1 MNEKRLKVAAGE
13 NFGRAL
19 PRPGVALR
27 GLRMQRG
34 WTLADVSKRTGLPG
48 STLSKLENDRASLSY
63 DKLALLSAGL
73 GVDISQFFSP
83 IMVGPSGPVLGGR
96 RSFTPAGAGQRIE
109 TENYDHRYLAADCL
123 NKRFVPLI
131 AELKAR
137 TLEEFGE
144 LIRHQGEEFT
154 LVLEGSVEFHCE
166 LYAPQ
171 LMRKGDSIFFDSA
184 MGHAY
189 LVAESGP
196 CRVVSICSGPESQLI
211 EVSQRG
217 AVRPRATRKSKRS

>member
-1 MNEKRLKVAAGE
+1 
-13 NFGRAL
+13 L

-34 WTLADVSKRTGLPG
+34 WTLADVSKRTGLPV

-83 IMVGPSGPVLGGR
+83 IMLGAPGPVLGGR
-96 RSFTPAGAGQRIE
+96 RSFTPAGQGQRIE

-131 AELKAR
+131 ADLKAR

-144 LIRHQGEEFT
+144 LIRHPGEEFT

-171 LMRKGDSIFFDSA
+171 LMRRGDSIFFDSA

-189 LVAESGP
+189 LAAEAGP

-211 EVSQRG
+211 EASQRG
-217 AVRPRATRKSKRS
+217 PVRPRATRKTKRS